1 MKKYFLYIFA
11 CVCALTYATTAH
23 AQTIQSGDI
32 ITISSGTNYLAVN
45 GNSLTNATEVTK
57 DCYWEVTITG
67 TTYTFKSV
75 TAGTYLRIN
84 SSGDFMNYSYTLA
97 LGNEQNFTKQGNK
110 YHTSVQ
116 SWNGQTSRYIRYSNG
131 WTTSSSGDASDLT
144 LSFVKRVKK
153 FTAVSPAAGYV
164 KEISTITVTGN
175 ADMASVDASMIQLK
189 NGDGE
194 SVAIDVA
201 INANQLIITP
211 QTTPAPGT
219 YTLTIVEGAVKAAG
233 NDPFM
238 EATYTWNVDPNMSVA
253 VIHVPGFY
261 DALDNRGYQK
271 VHTVERTMYYTG
283 EEEVL
288 QLLLAESNFFGYMRW
303 YDYTTDRNITTSWV
317 TAPRGAGG
325 AFSELTDG
333 NISWGWY
340 GVNDTHLVRGDN
352 SNNSPTIKP
361 WADKKAHTVA
371 CDVSAY
377 TNYNLFDPDGRV
389 LKITEPTLSYRQIF
403 YFKPASE
410 MADRIANLGDNF
422 LEVYTYQA
430 PHTQN
435 VLLTTEYRYSTE
447 NGTHESELGYFVR
460 NTDGDL
466 LRVGK
471 DIEATWFLNGNAVN
485 NPTYPTKD
493 FFQVAAAAAG
503 TKRTYEL
510 IVEAN
515 TSLGVTKNIRLARF
529 NVEFVSATTHGPS
542 TDGINLTVGE
552 KTYSVATQTAIENNF
567 QVLAYNDFDFG
578 QTGSGTGNNTQYVNT
593 PLSWEQSTYGFYHD
607 GMKDED
613 LRDQANDQYGIPYY
627 GEYAFV
633 TSPGTASWASGTARE
648 NFAMYVD
655 GTSEPGLV
663 ASLQAGNVVV
673 CAQKQMYCS
682 MWLRNP
688 HGSGDSQPTFRC
700 NIQGRNKDANG
711 SYSAWENIGTFY
723 IGELPNNSGW
733 RQVVFPITSQV
744 EYNELRVQLYN
755 FGIGGNG
762 NDFML
767 DDLTLFV
774 DKSPMSTYQVE
785 PSTLGSNTTLPYTMA
800 VLRVNYQDRTSEA
813 SLYYQIYNL
822 TEQGK
827 VPVALNDYLGTTG
840 SATSGWV
847 DVPMAGYTPT
857 ANTYSSAADFF
868 HYIHQPEAT
877 TGKYFVNI
885 AAENEKPKYV
895 MYIVHK
901 IAKTPAT
908 SGPYPYEPTNYG
920 VRMSYNVV
928 ADGKWDEIDAD
939 CTMDMLFAVTQ
950 STSFELR
957 NAISDA
963 ILDEFM
969 RKSDN
974 NCANTL
980 YTLDVKITQDMD
992 PENVGGDETG
1002 IPYAD
1007 WLKGIASDEVYA
1019 VATVLNDATANAA
1032 FAEHYGYTRDQVTA
1046 AIQDLRKVNRDDD
1059 NDNSRTIAD
1068 ASLLTVNHFDDDAN
1082 LEIIKT
1088 LCQKGYLEL
1097 RAQSVNFYLGAAD
1110 MARYWVF
1117 PIEGTAVSQEG
1128 NNLHDTPEP
1137 MWVQVSSYDS
1147 DFELQVYGYTLPE
1160 SHATSLPIVRTLAS
1174 KMNNQIVITYNTK
1187 TWNAAASQE
1196 GDAYLYSTTDEVL
1209 NAQLG
1214 RAIGSQLLQYNCVV
1228 DNANNTITLRI
1239 VPDAEGNTPE
1249 FKIGEEYIVGVTLRD
1264 QAGNAT
1270 PGSGNNGCPV
1280 GTWFFDILLVPD
1292 VVTWTGENGADW
1304 NADANWT
1311 YVEGE
1316 ETFHY
1321 VPIAGSKVIVKNGTY
1336 PTLSTLETNPIPLHV
1351 NYPLSPICGEIYFEP
1366 GATIQ
1371 NQHLL
1376 QHEKALVDLVV
1387 PQGTWNSVAVPI
1399 AGVVTGDMFIPH
1411 SNTGTYQGE
1420 STESTDPFVV
1430 NPFNGEGSRL
1440 STSAFAFWQSF
1451 FNKTVVTVNENPDKS
1466 WNAISTETNAFAP
1479 TNSLVEELPVGAGHQ
1494 LLGFGPEDYDGD
1506 LTIRLPKPDDAYS
1519 YYYPN
1524 GAAATPTEINR
1535 PDNAGKLAYN
1545 PEQVIMLAGE
1555 TAETNYVMFGNPT
1568 MAYINM
1574 PAFLAANASMLNG
1587 AYYSMNSDSWDAA
1600 TAMVQATETDAFLA
1614 PMRSVMLELKDGV
1627 MPSAAESGIYLKPE
1641 HLVADPVVARN
1652 NAPSRAA
1659 AANKTQIMTIV
1670 ADVQG
1675 TRARCVVAA
1684 NGMSDDK
1691 YRAGEDAL
1699 FFSSGVE
1706 AEVSDIA
1713 ATSPVNMYTL
1723 SENVPMMVDV
1733 RKGIDTIPMAMLVMD
1748 SYQTAKMTMT
1758 FTLSAD
1764 WDKDVY
1770 FCDSKTGSKI
1780 LIEDGMELEV
1790 ELPANH
1796 ETRYFLEGPD
1806 EFDPNGGGDIWSST
1820 ENVQG
1825 DINVWAYSQG
1835 NGQLTV
1841 ATNDI
1846 LKSVEV
1852 YDLAGRLIADRTL
1865 DLQYSSTSID
1875 TPTGACIVKAVLRD
1889 NSVHYL
1895 SALVK

>member
-32 ITISSGTNYLAVN
+32 ITISDGDGNYLAVN
-45 GNSLTNATEVTK
+45 GNSLTNATTITNN
-57 DCYWEVTITG
+57 CYWEVTITG
-67 TTYTFKSV
+67 STYTFKSV
-75 TAGTYLRIN
+75 VTTEKYLCIN
-84 SSGDFMNYSYTLA
+84 SSGYNSYALA
-97 LGNEQNFTKQGNK
+97 LGNEQNFTKQGDK
-110 YHTSVQ
+110 YYATIQ
-116 SWNGQTSRYIRYSNG
+116 SWIGNTSRYICYNNG
-131 WTTSSSGDASDLT
+131 WTTSSSGDASNLT
-144 LSFVKRVKK
+144 LNFVKRVKK

-175 ADMASVDASMIQLK
+175 ADMESVDASMIQLK
-189 NGDGE
+189 NGNGE
-194 SVAIDVA
+194 SLAINVA
-201 INANQLIITP
+201 INTNQLIITP

-219 YTLTIVEGAVKAAG
+219 YTLTIVEGAVKAEG

-253 VIHVPGFY
+253 IVHVPGSY
-261 DALDNRGYQK
+261 ATLDSRGYQQ
-271 VHTVERTMYYTG
+271 VHTVERTMFYTG
-283 EEEVL
+283 EEAEL
-288 QLLLAESNFFGYMRW
+288 QLLLAEKAFFGYMRW
-303 YDYTTDRNITTSWV
+303 YDYTTDRNITTDWV
-317 TAPRGAGG
+317 TAPTGYNNS
-325 AFSELTDG
+325 AFAQLTDG
-333 NISWGWY
+333 NVSWGWY
-340 GVNDTHLVRGDN
+340 ALNGEQLRQNVSGQAGDN
-352 SNNSPTIKP
+352 DQNTPTIKP
-361 WADKKAHTVA
+361 WTDGLAHAVA
-371 CDVSAY
+371 CDVSAF
-377 TNYNLFDPDGRV
+377 TNFVLLKQEDGRV

-410 MADRIANLGDNF
+410 MANRIANLGANEF
-422 LEVYTYQA
+422 LEVYNYQA
-430 PHTQN
+430 PHTQT

-471 DIEATWFLNGNAVN
+471 DIEATWYLNGTAVN
-485 NPTYPTKD
+485 NPNHPTKD
-493 FFQVAAAAAG
+493 FLQVAAVAAG
-503 TKRTYEL
+503 TTRKYEL
-510 IVEAN
+510 IVKAN
-515 TSLGVTKNIRLARF
+515 TSKGVPVDIHLAQF
-529 NVEFVSATTHGPS
+529 NLTSVNATTHGPTS
-542 TDGINLTVGE
+542 SANAGITLTVNN
-552 KTYSVATQTAIENNF
+552 KQYSVATQANIENNF

-578 QTGSGTGNNTQYVNT
+578 QTAGSGMQYINT
-593 PLSWEQSTYGFYHD
+593 PLPWEQSSYGFYQNNLEGEKPNTD
-607 GMKDED
+607 
-613 LRDQANDQYGIPYY
+613 IPYY
-627 GEYAFV
+627 GEYTFLNNM
-633 TSPGTASWASGTARE
+633 SKNWASGEARE
-648 NFAMYVD
+648 DFAMFVD
-655 GTSEPGLV
+655 GTTEPGLV
-663 ASLQAGNVVV
+663 ASIVAENVVV

-688 HGSGDSQPTFRC
+688 HGSGNLPNFRC
-700 NIQGRNKDANG
+700 NIQGRNKDANN

-723 IGELPNNSGW
+723 IGSLPNSSGW

-857 ANTYSSAADFF
+857 TNTYSSAADFF

-885 AAENEKPKYV
+885 AADGEDPKYV

-1032 FAEHYGYTRDQVTA
+1032 FAEHYGYTRDQVTK
-1046 AIQDLRKVNRDDD
+1046 AIQDLRKVNIDDD

-1117 PIEGTAVSQEG
+1117 PIEGTAVSTQG
-1128 NNLHDTPEP
+1128 NDLHDTPEP

-1239 VPDAEGNTPE
+1239 VPDAEGHTPE

-1411 SNTGTYQGE
+1411 KNTGTYQGE

-1494 LLGFGPEDYDGD
+1494 LLGFGPVDYDGD

-1519 YYYPN
+1519 YYHPN

-1780 LIEDGMELEV
+1780 LIVDGMEMEV
-1790 ELPANH
+1790 TLPANH

-1806 EFDPNGGGDIWSST
+1806 TFDPNGGGDIWSST
-1820 ENVQG
+1820 DDVQG
-1825 DINVWAYSQG
+1825 AINVWAYSQG

-1852 YDLAGRLIADRTL
+1852 YDLTGRLIANRAL
-1865 DLQYSSTSID
+1865 DVQYNSTTID